1 MRQELEGTSVD
12 TKRVMLVVEKEEE
25 LLNKKGL
32 EEKRV
37 VKFVG
42 DDIKEQI
49 RVLEEHFNLA

>member
-1 MRQELEGTSVD
+1 MD